1 MTGVHT
7 CALPICLVK
16 PFLDDIEA
24 TFRGVKADYYS
35 GAEQDL
41 LSRLKASMQHESD
54 AILHLIFAHYEQAV
68 LLFYRSAGSALE
80 HYFDKVVQ
88 SKIDE
93 SIAFFRAA
101 GCTGVDEML
110 LGMLISTQFE
120 GYRRIVA
127 DCPDAQR
134 AKRYMQ
140 SLMTYH
146 FGGWTALFAS
156 ENWLQGDAQH
166 EV

>member
-1 MTGVHT
+1 M
-7 CALPICLVK
+7 
-16 PFLDDIEA
+16 
-24 TFRGVKADYYS
+24 
-35 GAEQDL
+35 
-41 LSRLKASMQHESD
+41 SRL
-54 AILHLIFAHYEQAV
+54 
-68 LLFYRSAGSALE
+68 GSAIE

-93 SIAFFRAA
+93 SAAFFRAA
-101 GCTGVDEML
+101 GCTGVDETL

-127 DCPDAQR
+127 DCPDVRR
-134 AKRYMQ
+134 AEQCMQ